1 MRKITP
7 FTASSGVIGT
17 LLLAILASIAV
28 IALPGIA
35 VLLAVTFVYCML
47 TSRTWSECRNGF
59 ADLAGCIIDARRF
72 PRMICRLWMEEA

>member
-1 MRKITP
+1 MRRITP
-7 FTASSGVIGT
+7 FTAASGVIGT
-17 LLLAILASIAV
+17 LLLAVLASIAV

-47 TSRTWSECRNGF
+47 TSRTLSECRNGF
-59 ADLAGCIIDARRF
+59 ADLAGWIIDARRF